1 MQAGL
6 VNLHDPGCIAKS
18 RMNFKIALF
27 VGFFM
32 MLVSDANG
40 AIDCPPGIKCRM
52 YICCQSAL

>member
-1 MQAGL
+1 MRAGL

-40 AIDCPPGIKCRM
+40 AIDCPPGIKCRT
-52 YICCQSAL
+52 